1 MTSGKVIGAALFALA
16 LGSAAFAA
24 NGGKSI
30 DTIEMSGGGL
40 PGVFRGDAQPPVLMA
55 QAGDPTVQNLEEQ
68 LRALNGRVEELNF
81 QINQMQEQLRKMQED
96 NEFRFQE
103 LEGGKKSDAR
113 PADAD
118 SKQAE
123 APRSLPSPSSDRT
136 ASTQP
141 GLGVVQ
147 PTTPMAGGQM
157 AGTPNGGLD
166 QTSKTFG
173 TITFD
178 PNGNVTGG
186 SVGDQATIP
195 ADPHGA
201 ETLPGADNM
210 VVAALPRTSDP
221 EELYRASYEFI
232 LSGQYATA
240 EAGFA
245 DHAKRFPEDV
255 KAADARFWL
264 GEAQLGQRKYR
275 DAAETFL
282 AANKAFPKSKKA
294 PEMMLKLGVSL
305 VGLNQ
310 GDVACATFAEI
321 GKRYPGI
328 SGALKERVAQEQA
341 QAAC

>member
-1 MTSGKVIGAALFALA
+1 MKSGKIIGALLATALS
-16 LGSAAFAA
+16 GSAFAA
-24 NGGKSI
+24 SNNSA
-30 DTIEMSGGGL
+30 IEMSGQGL
-40 PGVFRGDAQPPVLMA
+40 PGVFQGNAQPAVRLA
-55 QAGDPTVQNLEEQ
+55 QAGDPNVQNLEEQ

-118 SKQAE
+118 TKQAE
-123 APRSLPSPSSDRT
+123 APRSLPSPSGDQT
-136 ASTQP
+136 ASTRP
-141 GLGVVQ
+141 AADAVQ

-157 AGTPNGGLD
+157 AATPNGDLD

-178 PNGNVTGG
+178 PSGNVTGG

-195 ADPHGA
+195 ADPRGA
-201 ETLPGADNM
+201 ETLPGADNL
-210 VVAALPRTSDP
+210 VVAALPQTSDP

-232 LSGQYATA
+232 LAGQYATA

-264 GEAQLGQRKYR
+264 GEAQLGQRKYH

-310 GDVACATFAEI
+310 NDVACATFAEI

-328 SGALKERVAQEQA
+328 SSALKERVAQEQA

>member
-1 MTSGKVIGAALFALA
+1 MKSGHVIGAALLSMA
-16 LGSAAFAA
+16 LGGTAYAA
-24 NGGKSI
+24 GGGE
-30 DTIEMSGGGL
+30 TVEMSGGGL
-40 PGVFRGDAQPPVLMA
+40 PGVFRSETPAPVRLA
-55 QAGDPTVQNLEEQ
+55 QAGDPSVQNLEEQ
-68 LRALNGRVEELNF
+68 LRQLNGRVEELNF

-103 LEGGKKSDAR
+103 LEGGKKSDAGTAKPDTR
-113 PADAD
+113 LTVAPDSQPA
-118 SKQAE
+118 
-123 APRSLPSPSSDRT
+123 APSGDQT

-141 GLGVVQ
+141 LGN
-147 PTTPMAGGQM
+147 TATGTEPMAGGNL
-157 AGTPNGGLD
+157 AATPNGSPD
-166 QTSKTFG
+166 PTSKTFG

-178 PNGNVTGG
+178 PSGNVVGG

-195 ADPHGA
+195 SDPHGA
-201 ETLPGADNM
+201 EPLPGADNM
-210 VVAALPRTSDP
+210 VVAALPQTNDP
-221 EELYRASYEFI
+221 EELYRASYDFI

-245 DHAKRFPEDV
+245 NHVQRFPEDV
-255 KAADARFWL
+255 KAPDARFWL

-282 AANKAFPKSKKA
+282 AANKTFPKSKKA

-310 GDVACATFAEI
+310 KDVACATFAEI

-328 SGALKERVAQEQA
+328 SGALKERVGAEQA

>member
-1 MTSGKVIGAALFALA
+1 MKSGKIIGALVATALS
-16 LGSAAFAA
+16 GSAFAA
-24 NGGKSI
+24 SNNGA
-30 DTIEMSGGGL
+30 IEMSGRGL
-40 PGVFRGDAQPPVLMA
+40 PGVFQSHTPPTVRLA
-55 QAGDPTVQNLEEQ
+55 QAGDPSVQNLEEQ

>member
-1 MTSGKVIGAALFALA
+1 MKSGKVIGGALFAVA
-16 LGSAAFAA
+16 MCGAAFAA
-24 NGGKSI
+24 NGGAPV
-30 DTIEMSGGGL
+30 EMSGSGL
-40 PGVFRGDAQPPVLMA
+40 PGVFQRDAQAPLRMA
-55 QAGDPTVQNLEEQ
+55 QAGDPYVQGLEEQ

-103 LEGGKKSDAR
+103 LEGGKKSDAG
-113 PADAD
+113 PAQTGT
-118 SKQAE
+118 KLTE
-123 APRSLPSPSSDRT
+123 APQTQPSTSSDRT

-141 GLGVVQ
+141 GSIQTVPPAAEGSDL
-147 PTTPMAGGQM
+147 
-157 AGTPNGGLD
+157 AGTPNGSLD

-178 PNGNVTGG
+178 PSGNVVGG
-186 SVGDQATIP
+186 KVGDQATIP

-201 ETLPGADNM
+201 EPMPGADNM
-210 VVAALPRTSDP
+210 VVAALPQTNDP
-221 EELYRASYEFI
+221 EELYRASYDFI

-255 KAADARFWL
+255 KAPDARFWL

-275 DAAETFL
+275 EAAETFL

-305 VGLNQ
+305 VGLSQ
-310 GDVACATFAEI
+310 KEVACATFAEI
-321 GKRYPGI
+321 GKRYPNI
-328 SGALKERVAQEQA
+328 SGALKERVSEEQA